1 MVIFEKMSL
10 LFFLCISLFL
20 LVILTLVVRYGY
32 TQNIDTLVLKW
43 ITSFKTNSLDDF
55 FKWITWAGSL
65 WVLVPLTFFIMAVLY
80 YFKHPMIS
88 VIFGVGFF
96 GTVMTTYLIKYIIAR
111 ERPNFFLSAEQIP
124 IDPSFPSAHTA
135 QIMAFTILLW
145 CVMMMIT
152 LSLKWFVI
160 SPLIVISFF
169 VAFSRM
175 YLCVHFPTDVIGGI
189 LVAVS
194 MTCCSYLALK
204 GSVSL

>member
-1 MVIFEKMSL
+1 MKILEEKMVLFEKMSL

-96 GTVMTTYLIKYIIAR
+96 TNK
-111 ERPNFFLSAEQIP
+111 S
-124 IDPSFPSAHTA
+124 
-135 QIMAFTILLW
+135 
-145 CVMMMIT
+145 
-152 LSLKWFVI
+152 
-160 SPLIVISFF
+160 ISFTK
-169 VAFSRM
+169 VL
-175 YLCVHFPTDVIGGI
+175 LCGFCLTSSFKLIF
-189 LVAVS
+189 
-194 MTCCSYLALK
+194 T
-204 GSVSL
+204 